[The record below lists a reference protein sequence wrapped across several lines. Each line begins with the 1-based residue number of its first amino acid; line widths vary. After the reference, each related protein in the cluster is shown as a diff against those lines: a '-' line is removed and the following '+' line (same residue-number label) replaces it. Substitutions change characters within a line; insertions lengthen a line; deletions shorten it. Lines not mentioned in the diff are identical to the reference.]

1 MKKVLIITAAIF
13 MLGLLNPVKAQ
24 DCEAIVGPYL
34 TIRGL
39 DRESY
44 PIEKFEY
51 FCQVS
56 RNAFYLVNEVPE
68 GAPVYNIRELTNN
81 LTGKHI
87 SRDFVV
93 NLNTLSFWEYNFMHF
108 QVSHPYV
115 TIYYRLGPNNT
126 AQYLAVRYYGE
137 ALERTNNPDSYKD

>member
-1 MKKVLIITAAIF
+1 MKKILIITAIIF
-13 MLGLLNPVKAQ
+13 MVGLLNPAKAQ

-39 DRESY
+39 DPQSY
-44 PIEKFEY
+44 PIEKQEY

-56 RNAFYLVNEVPE
+56 RNTFYLVDEVPE
-68 GAPVYNIRELTNN
+68 GAPVYNIREVTNR
-81 LTGKHI
+81 LTGKKV

-93 NLNTLSFWEYNFMHF
+93 DLNTLSFWEYDFMNF

-115 TIYYRLGPNNT
+115 TIYYRLGSNNT
-126 AQYLAVRYYGE
+126 AQYLDVRNYGE
-137 ALERTNNPDSYKD
+137 ALERTNFPERFKD